1 MDEVAQITVVGF
13 DVRLPGPD
21 ALALD
26 PEEAEVE
33 HDLTFLRQ
41 LVSASG
47 MFRKEAPPP
56 AAAAGG
62 TNRFH
67 KIVHGG
73 IRHLMAGWIMA
84 LVADAFAAPVGAFPV
99 REFQDL
105 LNQIGRASCR
115 ERV

>member
-26 PEEAEVE
+26 PEEAEFG

-47 MFRKEAPPP
+47 IFRNEDAHH
-56 AAAAGG
+56 ADAAGG

-73 IRHLMAGWIMA
+73 IRHLMAGWIMS
-84 LVADAFAAPVGAFPV
+84 LVADPCAAPVGPSPGC
-99 REFQDL
+99 EFQDL
-105 LNQIGRASCR
+105 LNRRPGLRMR
-115 ERV
+115 RL